1 MARLNKKKVS
11 FDIDP
16 DLLDDIKKYCTENR
30 IKQADFLRDS
40 AKEKLAR
47 DKNYLTILVP
57 IDGTIKKF
65 VINKNDFDIDLFEA
79 SQEMK
84 ESVEAK
90 KEGVL
95 RIKDGHEGII
105 NQNLKDMIEVL
116 GKVAFFIRWGK
127 SLNIEF

>member
-1 MARLNKKKVS
+1 MANLNKKKVS

-40 AKEKLAR
+40 AKEKLSR

-65 VINKNDFDIDLFEA
+65 VINKNDYDIDLFEA

-84 ESVEAK
+84 ESVDAK

-95 RIKDGHEGII
+95 RIKSGHNGII
-105 NQNLKDMIEVL
+105 NHKLKDMIEVL
-116 GKVAFFIRWGK
+116 GKIAFFIR
-127 SLNIEF
+127 

>member
-1 MARLNKKKVS
+1 MAKLNKKKVS

-16 DLLDDIKKYCTENR
+16 DLLDDIKKYCTENK

-40 AKEKLAR
+40 AKEKLSR

-57 IDGTIKKF
+57 TDGTIKKF
-65 VINKNDFDIDLFEA
+65 VINKNDYDIDIFEA

-84 ESVEAK
+84 ESVDAK

-95 RIKDGHEGII
+95 RIKKGHSGII
-105 NQNLKDMIEVL
+105 NYELKDMIEVL
-116 GKVAFFIRWGK
+116 GKVSFFVR
-127 SLNIEF
+127 

>member
-1 MARLNKKKVS
+1 MTKLNKRKVS

-16 DLLDDIKKYCTENR
+16 DLLDDIKKYCIENR

-57 IDGTIKKF
+57 NDGTIKKF

-116 GKVAFFIRWGK
+116 GKVAFFIR
-127 SLNIEF
+127 